1 MDDRPAH
8 LPNLQEDE
16 EDTWMD
22 KIRRA
27 YEQTK
32 SSEAIGNVL
41 VAGTPSQSDGS
52 QNSSRNIS
60 FPHPDASQLLN
71 DGEGLG
77 LIDNLSTSSF
87 LIWCRVITRIRWST
101 ARSIRVA
108 GKCVPIVTSCGR
120 R

>member
-1 MDDRPAH
+1 MDDRTAH
-8 LPNLQEDE
+8 SPNLQEDE

-71 DGEGLG
+71 DGEGFG
-77 LIDNLSTSSF
+77 SIDNLST
-87 LIWCRVITRIRWST
+87 
-101 ARSIRVA
+101 
-108 GKCVPIVTSCGR
+108 
-120 R
+120 